1 VPVEIQ
7 IPKLGLTMREA
18 TVACWLASDGQL
30 VAVGDAV
37 LELTTDKVQTE
48 IVAEGAGILHHAVT
62 AGAVLRV
69 GAVAGWLLAPG
80 EAPPGRP
87 SGPIP
92 RAAAA
97 AQVDPGSPDN
107 ALIVPTETGNGK
119 RVLAS
124 PHARRIA
131 ASMTVDLTTVVGT
144 GPGGRIVGADVQA
157 AAAVSGPTD
166 SADAATASGAASTAS
181 EEVRSSY
188 LTVALASPL
197 ARRLALRLGVDLGSV
212 GGTGPGGRVTIDDVV
227 AAAAQWRR
235 SPTVPASPGAQTEPT
250 SPRHR
255 AGDRIPLQ
263 GMRGIIA
270 ERMHASLHEMA
281 QLTLTAEAGA
291 DALVELR
298 QRLRRE
304 WEPAGLAVPGV
315 TDLVV
320 KAAAL
325 ALRDHP
331 LLNATLADG
340 EIQLLPDI
348 HLGMAVALED
358 GLVVPVVR
366 HADFLPLA
374 DLAVETARLAAAA
387 REGRLRLDEME
398 GHTFSVTALGA
409 QGIDAFTPIINAPDV
424 AILGI
429 GRMRDAVRWD
439 GDRPLRAKVMTLSLT
454 VDHRAVDGAPG
465 ALFLRSVAD
474 NLESPMRLLA

>member
-18 TVACWLASDGQL
+18 TVACWLASNGQL
-30 VAVGDAV
+30 ITVGDAV

-62 AGAVLRV
+62 AGTLLPV

-80 EAPPGRP
+80 EAPPDWP

-92 RAAAA
+92 GAAAT
-97 AQVDPGSPDN
+97 QVDPGSPDN

-131 ASMTVDLTTVVGT
+131 TSMSVDLTTVVGT

-181 EEVRSSY
+181 EDVRSSY

-197 ARRLALRLGVDLGSV
+197 ARRLALRLGVDLDAVS
-212 GGTGPGGRVTIDDVV
+212 GTGPGGRITVDDVV
-227 AAAAQWRR
+227 TAAGEWQRGSERPAPAGSQAEPAA
-235 SPTVPASPGAQTEPT
+235 
-250 SPRHR
+250 PRHR
-255 AGDRIPLQ
+255 SGDCIPLR

-281 QLTLTAEAGA
+281 QLTLTADAGA
-291 DALVELR
+291 DALLELR
-298 QRLRRE
+298 QRLRYE
-304 WEPAGLAVPGV
+304 WEPAGLAVPGI
-315 TDLVV
+315 TDLVM

-331 LLNATLADG
+331 LLNATVANG
-340 EIQLLPDI
+340 EIHLVRDI
-348 HLGMAVALED
+348 HLGMAVALDD

-366 HADFLPLA
+366 HADLLPVT
-374 DLAVETARLAAAA
+374 DLAAETARLAAAA

-398 GHTFSVTALGA
+398 GHTFSVTTLGA

-424 AILGI
+424 AILGV
-429 GRMRDAVRWD
+429 GRIRDSVKWD
-439 GDRPLRAKVMTLSLT
+439 GDRPARARVVTLSLT
-454 VDHRAVDGAPG
+454 IDHRAVDGAPG
-465 ALFLRSVAD
+465 ARFLRSVAD